1 MAIQQLPLGVSF
13 REDAVFE
20 DYLPG
25 DNAQTLGALRHALA
39 RLDETLIYLW
49 GSSGSGLTH
58 LLQASVHDLQ
68 AQGLESLYLPLADC
82 LDYGPAALEGLDEL
96 PVLALDDL
104 DRIAGLPEWEEA
116 LFHLFNRM
124 RDSGRVLLV
133 TSHTSPLNPAVDLP
147 DLASRLS
154 WGLTFHFLPLTDDQK
169 TDWLIWKARRRGL
182 TMEPDVAAFLIN
194 RAARSMT
201 ALVDAFERLDHGSLA
216 RQRRLTIPFVKSEL
230 GL

>member
-1 MAIQQLPLGVSF
+1 MAIQQLPLSVTF
-13 REDAVFE
+13 REDAVFD

-49 GSSGSGLTH
+49 GASGSGLTH

-68 AQGLESLYLPLADC
+68 TQGLESLYLPLADC
-82 LDYGPAALEGLDEL
+82 VDHGPEALEGLDQMA
-96 PVLALDDL
+96 VLALDDI
-104 DRIAGLPEWEEA
+104 DSIAGHPEWEEA

-133 TSHTSPLNPAVDLP
+133 TSHTSPLKPAITLP

-154 WGLTFHFLPLTDDQK
+154 WGLTFHIQPLTDEQK

-182 TMEPDVAAFLIN
+182 TMETDVAAFLIN
-194 RAARSMT
+194 RTARSMT
-201 ALVDAFERLDHGSLA
+201 SLVEAFERLDQGSLA
-216 RQRRLTIPFVKSEL
+216 QQRRLTIPFVKSEL